1 MTSSRWLIAVMGP
14 TASGKT
20 DLAERITDLTGA
32 QLINADAFQMYR
44 GMDIGTGKPDRASEY
59 HLMDSLEPSEQYG
72 AGQFVREAA
81 AILHSLHESGRPA
94 LVVGGTGFYIRALT
108 EGFADM
114 AGPASDE
121 SLAKVAAI
129 EADGGLAALLAELD
143 RRSPG
148 VKLDRMNPVRVR
160 RALLKLDAEPMPSV
174 PLPPN
179 RILKVA
185 LVPEIDLND
194 QRIAYRVLKMVQNG
208 WIEEVER
215 LKRAGYLPTDP
226 GFRAIGYPEW
236 WKVLAGEMKADEAV
250 ERITV
255 ATRQYAKRQRTWLR
269 SEPNLTVLGSAI
281 DGEALARHVVEEML
295 RKEN

>member
-1 MTSSRWLIAVMGP
+1 MTTSRWLIAVMGP

-20 DLAERITDLTGA
+20 DLAERIADETGA
-32 QLINADAFQMYR
+32 ALINADAFQMYR
-44 GMDIGTGKPDRASEY
+44 GMDIGTGKPDRAREY
-59 HLMDSLEPSEQYG
+59 RLIDTLVPSESYG
-72 AGQFVREAA
+72 VGQFVREAA
-81 AILHSLHESGRPA
+81 AILHSLHEEARPA
-94 LVVGGTGFYIRALT
+94 VIVGGTGFYIRALT

-114 AGPASDE
+114 AGPPSDE
-121 SLAKVAAI
+121 SRARVDSI
-129 EADGGLAALLAELD
+129 EAEGGLDALLKELD
-143 RRSPG
+143 RRAPG

-160 RALLKLDAEPMPSV
+160 RALLKLDADPMPIV
-174 PLPPN
+174 PLPPI
-179 RILKVA
+179 RIVKVA
-185 LVPEIDLND
+185 LVPDNDLND
-194 QRIAYRVLKMVQNG
+194 QRIAHRAIKMVQNG

-215 LKRAGYLPTDP
+215 LKRAGYLPSDP

-281 DGEALARHVVEEML
+281 GGEALARHVVEEML
-295 RKEN
+295 RKEK

>member
-1 MTSSRWLIAVMGP
+1 MTTSRWLIAVMGP

-20 DLAERITDLTGA
+20 DLAEQIADQTGA

-44 GMDIGTGKPDRASEY
+44 GMDIGTGKPERAREY
-59 HLMDSLEPSEQYG
+59 RLIDILDPSENYG

-81 AILHSLHESGRPA
+81 EILHSLDETAQPA
-94 LVVGGTGFYIRALT
+94 VIVGGTGFYIRALT
-108 EGFADM
+108 EGFTEM
-114 AGPASDE
+114 AGPPSDE
-121 SLAKVAAI
+121 SRARVDAI
-129 EADGGLAALLAELD
+129 EAEGGLPSLLAELD
-143 RRSPG
+143 RRAPET
-148 VKLDRMNPVRVR
+148 KLDRMNPVRVR
-160 RALLKLDAEPMPSV
+160 RALLKLDAEPMPPV
-174 PLPPN
+174 ALPPI
-179 RILKVA
+179 RIVKVA
-185 LVPEIDLND
+185 LVPDIDLND
-194 QRIAYRVLKMVQNG
+194 QRIAHRVQKMVQNG

-215 LKRAGYLPTDP
+215 LKRAGYLPSDP

-281 DGEALARHVVEEML
+281 GGEALARHVVEEML
-295 RKEN
+295 RKEK

>member
-1 MTSSRWLIAVMGP
+1 MTTSRWLIAVMGP

-20 DLAERITDLTGA
+20 DLAERIADETGA
-32 QLINADAFQMYR
+32 ALINADAFQMYR
-44 GMDIGTGKPDRASEY
+44 GMDIGTGKPDRAREY
-59 HLMDSLEPSEQYG
+59 RLIDTLVPSESYG
-72 AGQFVREAA
+72 VGQFVREAA
-81 AILHSLHESGRPA
+81 AILHSLHEEARPA
-94 LVVGGTGFYIRALT
+94 VIVGGTGFYIRALT

-114 AGPASDE
+114 AGPPSDE
-121 SLAKVAAI
+121 SRARVDSI
-129 EADGGLAALLAELD
+129 EAEGGLDALLKELD
-143 RRSPG
+143 RRAPG

-160 RALLKLDAEPMPSV
+160 RALLKLDADPMPIM
-174 PLPPN
+174 PLPPI
-179 RILKVA
+179 RIVKVA
-185 LVPEIDLND
+185 LVPDNDLND
-194 QRIAYRVLKMVQNG
+194 QRIAHRAIKMVQNG

-215 LKRAGYLPTDP
+215 LKRAGYLPSDP

-281 DGEALARHVVEEML
+281 GGEALARHVVEEML
-295 RKEN
+295 RKEK